1 MTATLLGAPS
11 GRRHS
16 QDIREEQLVWADS
29 QGKNLGLTEVSAKVH
44 FDFSEAKILLS
55 PYH

>member
-29 QGKNLGLTEVSAKVH
+29 QGKNLGFTEVSAKVH